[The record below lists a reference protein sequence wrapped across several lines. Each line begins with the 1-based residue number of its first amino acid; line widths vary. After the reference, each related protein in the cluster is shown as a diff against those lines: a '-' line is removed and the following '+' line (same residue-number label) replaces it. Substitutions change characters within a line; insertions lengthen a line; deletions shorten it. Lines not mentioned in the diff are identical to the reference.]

1 MGRSKT
7 KCSFIASPDG
17 SGVQVAVSSP
27 KGPGTFVLIVVTARL
42 GVSVIV
48 GRRVLEGIGVG
59 ARVVVRVGVAV
70 SVCLGVA
77 VGGIAV
83 GVGGIGV
90 EDGVKVGVNGAISGI
105 GVHDDRTMAVSV
117 RSGIRV
123 GSAARTLWQAAKNR
137 LARASRVSRNRFFM
151 RDQAI

>member
-1 MGRSKT
+1 MGRWKT
-7 KCSFIASPDG
+7 KCSFIANSEG
-17 SGVQVAVSSP
+17 SGVQVAVSPP

-48 GRRVLEGIGVG
+48 GRRVLVGIGVG
-59 ARVVVRVGVAV
+59 PTVLVRVGVAV

-77 VGGIAV
+77 
-83 GVGGIGV
+83 VGGIGV